1 MSWTRSSYAWDAG
14 RSTAIHDALGPLVA
28 DIRSLLGAGTGLVV
42 YEPSSGPP
50 LLLASDVTDDSADD
64 PLLPNEPLRLPP
76 GFPHGRLEVLSD
88 LEIHSALRDRVV
100 KLGSAV
106 AVPWRDAFG
115 TGSLVVGNTAGAF
128 APEAADLRSC
138 RRDAVRRVRAALRG
152 ARQAGGTLIEND
164 LNQAL
169 RHIAESAASSPDA
182 GTVLA
187 SVLVAARNLFDCEV
201 AYLSIPEYDGVTF
214 AFDQVLN
221 IQTPA
226 FRHLRIKH
234 GQGLGGLARELRSS
248 VRSLDYARD
257 PRLRAAPV
265 DETAREGI
273 VSAMAA
279 PLLVDDQIKGVVY
292 VGNRHLKPFT
302 ETDETLLAEFA
313 GYSSLGL
320 KRREVDEYR
329 DSVVQRKE
337 RERLAHDL
345 HDSVVRGLLRIGF
358 EAEAAQHNCQDD
370 ALRRRMA
377 VIGSAAEE
385 CMGMLRHHLSVLIGD
400 AEYGQ
405 PSTGAEV
412 LGQIAS
418 VRRGPGID
426 RTTELCGPCPDA
438 LIPPPAAKALIHVG
452 QEALTNAEIHSG
464 CRRAHTALEIDA
476 ESFELRVAD
485 DGGGLDPTA
494 LDQVL
499 APTSPHLG
507 FRSMRTAVTRL
518 GGRLTVESGT
528 LGGLQVRAVLPRG
541 RL

>member
-1 MSWTRSSYAWDAG
+1 M
-14 RSTAIHDALGPLVA
+14 
-28 DIRSLLGAGTGLVV
+28 
-42 YEPSSGPP
+42 
-50 LLLASDVTDDSADD
+50 
-64 PLLPNEPLRLPP
+64 
-76 GFPHGRLEVLSD
+76 
-88 LEIHSALRDRVV
+88 
-100 KLGSAV
+100 
-106 AVPWRDAFG
+106 
-115 TGSLVVGNTAGAF
+115 
-128 APEAADLRSC
+128 
-138 RRDAVRRVRAALRG
+138 
-152 ARQAGGTLIEND
+152 
-164 LNQAL
+164 
-169 RHIAESAASSPDA
+169 
-182 GTVLA
+182 
-187 SVLVAARNLFDCEV
+187 
-201 AYLSIPEYDGVTF
+201 
-214 AFDQVLN
+214 
-221 IQTPA
+221 
-226 FRHLRIKH
+226 
-234 GQGLGGLARELRSS
+234 
-248 VRSLDYARD
+248 
-257 PRLRAAPV
+257 
-265 DETAREGI
+265 
-273 VSAMAA
+273 
-279 PLLVDDQIKGVVY
+279 DDQIKGVVY

-518 GGRLTVESGT
+518 GGRLTVESGS